1 MINKD
6 LIKQANMATM
16 QKLSNA
22 LQANDAEAAAAAM
35 QELQTSV
42 CDQIEAEFEQYKDV
56 SDMNVL
62 QSRGLRA
69 LTSEENQWYQKF
81 ISAVKSGAKQEI
93 TNIGAAIPVTIIDRV
108 IEDIKKSHELLN
120 AINLVDAAGAM
131 KLVANATQLSAKLGS
146 WGTVTSAIATEVTG
160 GVKAVDVTAAKYTAY
175 FLIPKDFVRFNF
187 GFAPMWVDQYIRA
200 ILGEVVAFGLEKT
213 ILKGDGKDQFI
224 GMEMDT
230 TTATSGKYSEKT
242 ATAIT
247 NFDDDY
253 AAVIA
258 DLSVDENGDYRTISE
273 VLLVVNPKDYIKKV
287 RRAQN
292 AVTSAGIVD
301 LISLT
306 YPTKVVQSALLAE
319 SEAVVGIAKNYFAAI
334 NGGAS
339 GIVEYDDSAQFL
351 EDNRVYTTRV
361 YGNGMPVDNKS
372 FKKLDI
378 SGVEAPVLSVKVKG
392 TVTTKAQA

>member
-16 QKLSNA
+16 QKLSDA

-62 QSRGLRA
+62 QSRGLRV

-108 IEDIKKSHELLN
+108 IEDIKKAHELLN
-120 AINLVDAAGAM
+120 AVNLVDAAGAM

-146 WGTVTSAIATEVTG
+146 WGKVTSAIATEVTG
-160 GVKAVDVTAAKYTAY
+160 GVKTVDVTSAKYTAY

-200 ILGEVVAFGLEKT
+200 ILGEVIAFGLEKT

-230 TTATSGKYSEKT
+230 TTASLGKYSAK
-242 ATAIT
+242 AAKKIT

-258 DLSVDENGDYRTISE
+258 DLSVDENGDYRTIDE

-292 AVTSAGIVD
+292 AVTSAGI
-301 LISLT
+301 ISLT
-306 YPTKVVQSALLAE
+306 YPTRVVQSAQLSE
-319 SEAVVGIAKNYFAAI
+319 GEAVVGIAKNYFAAI
-334 NGGAS
+334 NGGTS
-339 GIVEYDDSAQFL
+339 GVVEYDDSAQFL

-361 YGNGMPVDNKS
+361 YGNGLPVDNNS
-372 FKKLDI
+372 FAKLDI
-378 SGVEAPVLSVKVKG
+378 TGVEAPALSVKVKG